1 MAVGVISENMNE
13 YSDEDSLIYMDLFE
27 KDYTI
32 TKFG

>member
-13 YSDEDSLIYMDLFE
+13 HSDEDSLIYMDLFE